1 MYISLSTKTM
11 DRYPGL
17 LQFTVLVSSLVRF
30 PRVVTRSPAA
40 LTVPVVFPLVTKCK
54 SLPCVILIIDHVL
67 VNHVLLSA
75 TSTSLSQA
83 YAYSARNIKTRIHQ
97 GVAANNQRVLV

>member
-1 MYISLSTKTM
+1 MKTK
-11 DRYPGL
+11 DSHLGL
-17 LQFTVLVSSLVRF
+17 LQFTVLVFSLVCF

-40 LTVPVVFPLVTKCK
+40 LTVPVVLPLITKCK
-54 SLPCVILIIDHVL
+54 SLPCVILIIDHVF

-83 YAYSARNIKTRIHQ
+83 YAYSARNMFGGMGFSFFIHN
-97 GVAANNQRVLV
+97 AVLVRQR